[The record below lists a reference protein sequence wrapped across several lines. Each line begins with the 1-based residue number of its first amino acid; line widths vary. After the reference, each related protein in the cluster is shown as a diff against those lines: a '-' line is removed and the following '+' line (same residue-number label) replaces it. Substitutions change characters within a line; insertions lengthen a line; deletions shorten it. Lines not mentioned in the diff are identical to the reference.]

1 MPADYSLIDSP
12 PIFPIGL
19 MQNRERIPELESALA
34 YPGWR
39 VVSASIFGVM
49 FGYSVLVPYTFS
61 LFVKP
66 LSAEFGWRRDQIS
79 LALTCVA
86 LTVAMCSPLIGWV
99 IDNWGPRPVII
110 TCSLTLGTAFAS
122 LCLLT
127 SHITQLYATFVL
139 LGLAG
144 NGTTQLAYSRAIC
157 TWFLHKRGVALSL
170 VSAGAGVGAML
181 LPVATAWLIQRF
193 GWRSAYGIVGTTVVI
208 ASVPL
213 VSLLVRDCP
222 CYEKEG
228 RALVPA
234 KREDRVASTAPFVLL
249 SVAIFL
255 YSVSFNAI
263 LSHLSPLL
271 TDRGISFQGAAIGLS
286 VIGLSGLAGRIV
298 IGYILDRLF
307 AARVS
312 MALFLFT
319 AAAIFLMASG
329 SIIGAYI
336 GAGLLGFAAG
346 GESDITPYLLSRYYS
361 LRRFSFLYGCAW
373 TAFAAGTA
381 LGPYLMGVLFTR
393 TGSYQARG
401 IEMLALPALASAV
414 LMLFMPHYSSTKTR
428 LSLLWE
434 PPILRD
440 DPIIS
445 DP

>member
-1 MPADYSLIDSP
+1 MA
-12 PIFPIGL
+12 
-19 MQNRERIPELESALA
+19 
-34 YPGWR
+34 
-39 VVSASIFGVM
+39 ASIFGVM

-61 LFVKP
+61 MFVKP
-66 LSAEFGWRRDQIS
+66 LGAEFGWRRDQIS
-79 LALTCVA
+79 LALSCVA
-86 LTVAMCSPLIGWV
+86 LTVAVCSALIGWV
-99 IDNWGPRPVII
+99 IDSWGPRHVII
-110 TCSLTLGTAFAS
+110 VCSLTFGAAFAS

-157 TWFLHKRGVALSL
+157 TWFLDRRGMALSL
-170 VSAGAGVGAML
+170 VSAGAGVGAMV
-181 LPVATAWLIQRF
+181 LPVGTAWLIQRL
-193 GWRSAYGIVGTTVVI
+193 GWRAAYGILGITVVVL
-208 ASVPL
+208 SVPL

-222 CYEKEG
+222 YYAKEE
-228 RALVPA
+228 RALVRT
-234 KREDRVASTAPFVLL
+234 KRDDLVASTAPFVLL
-249 SVAIFL
+249 IVAIFL
-255 YSVSFNAI
+255 YSVSFNAVI
-263 LSHLSPLL
+263 SHLSPML
-271 TDRGISFQGAAIGLS
+271 TDRGLGFQGAAIALS
-286 VIGLSGLAGRIV
+286 VVGLSGLAGRIV

-307 AARVS
+307 AAQVS

-319 AAAIFLMASG
+319 AAAMFLMASG
-329 SIIGAYI
+329 SIIRAYI

-361 LRRFSFLYGCAW
+361 LRCFSFLYGCAW

-401 IEMLALPALASAV
+401 VEMLALPTLSSAV
-414 LMLFMPHYSSTKTR
+414 LMLFMPHYSSTTSR
-428 LSLLWE
+428 FSQLRDR
-434 PPILRD
+434 PILAN